1 VTEILARET
10 GLLEASPTA
19 LLLGGRWR
27 AGAGGVT
34 IPVLDPATEL
44 PLTQVA
50 LAEAV
55 DVADAIEHA
64 AAASRTWRRAAP
76 ARRGAVLIEAAELVV
91 GRAEDLALLL
101 SLEAGKPLDEARS
114 EVRVAAAW
122 LHWAGN
128 AAVQQAGLTGSSADG
143 AARVLVAPRAIGP
156 TVVVAPPASPLAA
169 AAAHAGS
176 ALAAGS
182 PVVLIAPGAAPL
194 SVLALAAALSEAGAE
209 GGLLG
214 ALVAGELPPLLEA
227 GLARGGVAQ
236 VVAPD
241 GAVALAGLASMRVPP
256 GGIVSSGGPPVPFLV
271 FADAD
276 LDLAVEAAVAS
287 RIRSPAVAGAVP
299 TRFLVSGRVAEDFV
313 ERLAARAAGMVRGR
327 GTMPGVELGPLGSAA
342 AVEALAE
349 SVEDARWLGA
359 TVVTGGAPDPGP
371 GYFFPPTVL
380 ASVHPSSRVV
390 TERIDGPLVAVETF
404 SSDAE
409 ALARADPGGTGL
421 GELPPTELAFV
432 HTGDLGRALRVAELL
447 EAATVSCNEASPAS
461 LAGPGLGSLW
471 PVGAPAAGGSPLDPF
486 SRRRRFLLGRG

>member
-1 VTEILARET
+1 MTEILARET

-241 GAVALAGLASMRVPP
+241 GAGALAGLAPMRVPP

>member
-1 VTEILARET
+1 MTEILARET

-156 TVVVAPPASPLAA
+156 TVVVAPLASPLAA

-241 GAVALAGLASMRVPP
+241 GAVALAGLAPMRVPP

>member
-241 GAVALAGLASMRVPP
+241 GAVALAGLAPMRVPP

-342 AVEALAE
+342 AAEALAE

-471 PVGAPAAGGSPLDPF
+471 PVGAPTAGGSPLDPF

>member
-1 VTEILARET
+1 MTEILARET

-241 GAVALAGLASMRVPP
+241 GAVALAGLAPMRVPP

-471 PVGAPAAGGSPLDPF
+471 PVGAPTAGGSPLDPF

>member
-1 VTEILARET
+1 MTEILARET

-241 GAVALAGLASMRVPP
+241 GAVALAGLAPMRVPP

-276 LDLAVEAAVAS
+276 LALAVEAAVAS

-342 AVEALAE
+342 AAEALAE

-471 PVGAPAAGGSPLDPF
+471 PVGAPTAGGSPLDPF

>member
-1 VTEILARET
+1 MTEILARET

-241 GAVALAGLASMRVPP
+241 GAVALAGLAPMRVPP

-342 AVEALAE
+342 AAEALAE

-390 TERIDGPLVAVETF
+390 TERSDGPLVTVETF

>member
-1 VTEILARET
+1 MTEILARET

-471 PVGAPAAGGSPLDPF
+471 PVAAPAAGGSPLDPF

>member
-1 VTEILARET
+1 MTEILARET

-156 TVVVAPPASPLAA
+156 TVVVAPLASPLAA

-241 GAVALAGLASMRVPP
+241 GAVALAGLAPMRVPP

-471 PVGAPAAGGSPLDPF
+471 PVGAPSAGGSPLDPF

>member
-1 VTEILARET
+1 MTEILARET

-241 GAVALAGLASMRVPP
+241 GAVALAGLAPMRVPP

>member
-1 VTEILARET
+1 MTEILARET

-241 GAVALAGLASMRVPP
+241 GAVALAGLAPMRVPP

-342 AVEALAE
+342 AAEALAE

>member
-1 VTEILARET
+1 MTEILARET

-241 GAVALAGLASMRVPP
+241 GAVALAGLAPMRVPP
-256 GGIVSSGGPPVPFLV
+256 GGIV
-271 FADAD
+271 
-276 LDLAVEAAVAS
+276 
-287 RIRSPAVAGAVP
+287 
-299 TRFLVSGRVAEDFV
+299 
-313 ERLAARAAGMVRGR
+313 
-327 GTMPGVELGPLGSAA
+327 
-342 AVEALAE
+342 
-349 SVEDARWLGA
+349 
-359 TVVTGGAPDPGP
+359 
-371 GYFFPPTVL
+371 
-380 ASVHPSSRVV
+380 
-390 TERIDGPLVAVETF
+390 
-404 SSDAE
+404 
-409 ALARADPGGTGL
+409 
-421 GELPPTELAFV
+421 
-432 HTGDLGRALRVAELL
+432 
-447 EAATVSCNEASPAS
+447 
-461 LAGPGLGSLW
+461 
-471 PVGAPAAGGSPLDPF
+471 
-486 SRRRRFLLGRG
+486 